1 MAEPTVL
8 EWDKDKAI
16 ELFNAY
22 KTHWQENL
30 KYGITGKGDAGT
42 GKPNSKTVWQT
53 ILRHGDA
60 DRSRK
65 DLANFGASDI
75 IQDLEELLDDEIVFV
90 DSIQDMEDIIEE
102 FQEVEDTPVGTDCM
116 NPRNIPFHTVVKYKP
131 AKGDNEAIVERDVV
145 YGHFLTPAYYE
156 YRKDK
161 AAAKEEDYN
170 VSKPETNW
178 TNKDPNRAKPPL
190 WQALFGPKNSLKLLL
205 KDILDLLK
213 GIELPPGPIDV
224 DFRFNKRTV
233 QGLAQLPSI
242 EEYVYSIIENPNI
255 YKRGSSRAPMPSRLN
270 QLASDTVIRINSKRD
285 IEEMAKIATITVS
298 TEEGRRNVRLDEI
311 PGWEKL
317 TEVKVSWPKSNR
329 FLRALIVEVM
339 GDEVDTFQKP
349 GTSPDEVKPGL
360 MLKSVMFTAEAI
372 GRDIE
377 ELIIEHFGDDDK
389 TEILL
394 DNIKSLLESL
404 KEYHQSSTAMGN
416 IPHIRD
422 IGKNKER
429 ARIVGQDIAIK
440 IHEWLKTTNI
450 SQDIQRNFFVDLKGL
465 MLELDKYWR
474 LV

>member
-1 MAEPTVL
+1 M
-8 EWDKDKAI
+8 
-16 ELFNAY
+16 
-22 KTHWQENL
+22 
-30 KYGITGKGDAGT
+30 
-42 GKPNSKTVWQT
+42 
-53 ILRHGDA
+53 
-60 DRSRK
+60 
-65 DLANFGASDI
+65 
-75 IQDLEELLDDEIVFV
+75 
-90 DSIQDMEDIIEE
+90 
-102 FQEVEDTPVGTDCM
+102 
-116 NPRNIPFHTVVKYKP
+116 
-131 AKGDNEAIVERDVV
+131 
-145 YGHFLTPAYYE
+145 
-156 YRKDK
+156 
-161 AAAKEEDYN
+161 
-170 VSKPETNW
+170 
-178 TNKDPNRAKPPL
+178 
-190 WQALFGPKNSLKLLL
+190 
-205 KDILDLLK
+205 
-213 GIELPPGPIDV
+213 
-224 DFRFNKRTV
+224 
-233 QGLAQLPSI
+233 PSI

-377 ELIIEHFGDDDK
+377 ELIIEHFGDDNK

-394 DNIKSLLESL
+394 DEIKPLLESL

-450 SQDIQRNFFVDLKGL
+450 SQDIQRNFFVALKGL